1 MRKENKNKKIILAI
15 ALAAMAFTAGCGNEG
30 GIKSA
35 DRTANGKTEIEKVL
49 EERIAEDG
57 SQAQNDAGTQDAQD
71 AQGDQKTQDAQ
82 NENGKDDQTNDQ
94 TNGVLDNTDQGAKNT
109 ETSGSVDVDLASM
122 SGTVVYSQV
131 YDMMCNSDAYV
142 GKMIRM
148 AGNYSYYYDEASG
161 NDYHACIIQ
170 DATACCAQGIE
181 FEPVKGFTDEASRPA
196 ESEVITV
203 TGVFDTYID
212 GEMMYCTLR
221 NADVEE

>member
-15 ALAAMAFTAGCGNEG
+15 ALAAMTFTAGCSNEG

-49 EERIAEDG
+49 EARIAED
-57 SQAQNDAGTQDAQD
+57 DAQ
-71 AQGDQKTQDAQ
+71 TQDAQ

-94 TNGVLDNTDQGAKNT
+94 TNGALDNTDQGAKNT

-131 YDMMCNSDAYV
+131 YDMMCNPDAYV

-161 NDYHACIIQ
+161 NEYHACIIQ